1 RTTRPILDK
10 QGRVVAV
17 LAGRP
22 RSSDWDALVQ
32 KGTEEIARARNDLTF
47 TRKQTEHSRGDF
59 PAVTI
64 GVAHGGGRRVIYFL
78 FCLML
83 TTLLAMHFFQS
94 LSGFANCIFK
104 AYSFRTYQYYSKCL
118 DEVYRWKPDL
128 RRHFQTSVFGT
139 CTVNFGPRTVSRPHR
154 DGANLAFGWCAITAL
169 GNFDPNK
176 GGHLIL
182 WDLGLVIR
190 FPPGS
195 TILIPSALIKHS
207 NIPVQNGETRYSFVQ
222 YSAAGLFR
230 WVYNGFKTD
239 AEWEST
245 STPGERVQRD
255 EERRRR
261 WEDGVRMF
269 SNWSECTP

>member
-1 RTTRPILDK
+1 RFRTSRPILDK
-10 QGRVVAV
+10 HGRVVAV

-22 RSSDWDALVQ
+22 RSSDWDALV
-32 KGTEEIARARNDLTF
+32 KGGAEEIARAREELTF

-59 PAVTI
+59 PAVTV
-64 GVAHGGGRRVIYFL
+64 GVAHGGGRREPGNVRQSNPAAL
-78 FCLML
+78 AVL

-94 LSGFANCIFK
+94 LAGFANCIFK

-118 DEVYRWKPDL
+118 DEIYSWKPDL
-128 RRHFQTSVFGT
+128 RCHFERSVFGT
-139 CTVNFGPRTVSRPHR
+139 CTVNFGPRTASRPHR

-207 NIPVQNGETRYSFVQ
+207 NIPIQNGETRYSFVQ

-239 AEWEST
+239 AE
-245 STPGERVQRD
+245 
-255 EERRRR
+255 
-261 WEDGVRMF
+261 
-269 SNWSECTP
+269 